1 MFTTRGIGKLAA
13 FLAAACALAHYDL
26 IAEYWYVG
34 PVFGAVV
41 LLWHAGSSRD
51 LVRMRSL
58 GFLAASTLIY
68 ALVAWIILE
77 WDDEIPEI
85 PNVFDAGFLGVM
97 IGSAFLPVAHGA
109 LLRASWGR
117 VTIAIPCLYLA
128 WYALVLSELFGLDN
142 ALINSMSVW
151 QALYLVCM
159 FAPKPRFLGR
169 EGWGVM
175 G

>member
-1 MFTTRGIGKLAA
+1 MLTTRGIGKLAA
-13 FLAAACALAHYDL
+13 FLAAAYALAHYGL

-51 LVRMRSL
+51 LLRMRSL
-58 GFLAASTLIY
+58 AFLAASTLIY
-68 ALVAWIILE
+68 ALVAWLILE

-97 IGSAFLPVAHGA
+97 IGSALLPVAHGA
-109 LLRASWGR
+109 FLGASRRR

-128 WYALVLSELFGLDN
+128 WHALVLTKLFELDN

-151 QALYLVCM
+151 QALYLACM
-159 FAPKPRFLGR
+159 FAPKPKFLGR
-169 EGWGVM
+169 GG
-175 G
+175 

>member
-1 MFTTRGIGKLAA
+1 MFTTRGIRKLAA
-13 FLAAACALAHYDL
+13 FLAAAYAFAHYDL

-34 PVFGAVV
+34 PIFGAVV

-97 IGSAFLPVAHGA
+97 IGSALLPVAHGA
-109 LLRASWGR
+109 LLGASWGR

-128 WYALVLSELFGLDN
+128 WYALSLSELFGLDN
-142 ALINSMSVW
+142 ALINFVSVW

-159 FAPKPRFLGR
+159 FAPKPKFLGR
-169 EGWGVM
+169 EG
-175 G
+175 